1 MTYRRMLKKHL
12 PSIFSIS
19 AFLLFLLSLAGCA
32 LLNNREQQ
40 HSARSG
46 LETIVNS
53 WLPESNALDIVEVVS
68 FDDSR
73 TEHGMTCFYATDY
86 LIMGSSMPGP
96 GALQQYTKELQEL
109 GWELE
114 GDQYPT
120 TKVLTTGQNSRIIV
134 RSGEPGAAIEDAVD
148 YSHLQTLYESIII
161 VRVNFM
167 SPSREGC

>member
-1 MTYRRMLKKHL
+1 M
-12 PSIFSIS
+12 
-19 AFLLFLLSLAGCA
+19 

-40 HSARSG
+40 SETRAG

-53 WLPESNALDIVEVVS
+53 RLPESNELDLVEVVS

-73 TEHGMTCFYATDY
+73 TEYGMTCYYATDY
-86 LIMGSSMPGP
+86 LIIGTSIPGTE
-96 GALQQYTKELQEL
+96 ALKLYVKDLQEL

-120 TKVLTTGQNSRIIV
+120 TKALTTGQNSRIIV
-134 RSGEPGAAIEDAVD
+134 RSGEPGVTIQGAVD
-148 YSHLQTLYESIII
+148 YSRLQTLYESIII